1 MFVTLLGLV
10 TNLGIGAMQ
19 VSSGLEYLFGM
30 DHSKTNLLVVILVM
44 AGVATVAAVSGV
56 ENGIRRLSNLNIM
69 LFSGLLIFVL
79 LGGETLHLLNG
90 FVQNVG
96 DYLNGIVLKTFDLY
110 VYEGEA
116 G

>member
-1 MFVTLLGLV
+1 
-10 TNLGIGAMQ
+10 
-19 VSSGLEYLFGM
+19 SGLEYLFGM
-30 DHSKTNLLVVILVM
+30 EHSQTNLLMVILVM

-96 DYLNGIVLKTFDLY
+96 DYLNGI
-110 VYEGEA
+110 
-116 G
+116 